1 MLTKHG
7 KKKVNMLRKQNP
19 KSRRCLTT
27 WCLRIHGASF
37 LLTSSCELWPVKVNV
52 AARIGHSLVSI
63 QLILFDTFPTVQW
76 KFDCQMTYKI
86 IWKGDFST
94 STSVECRV
102 KSSQLTIDRCG
113 QYGCLSECFDIFISN
128 VVLATRKDHI
138 WNLQVLHNFPIK
150 LPTNQSIA
158 PSDFK
163 CSKPQPSVEPL
174 MSKDTKRK
182 TNDLRCILHMR
193 YHKKTRYHTPASP
206 MLICFAFIL
215 CTFNMSNPIELINTN
230 VESLMKEHQILW
242 W

>member
-76 KFDCQMTYKI
+76 KFDCQLTYKI

-182 TNDLRCILHMR
+182 KTIWDVSCIWGTT
-193 YHKKTRYHTPASP
+193 KKTRYHTPASP

-242 W
+242 L